1 MLDALLATIG
11 TLGVLASL
19 LAKRRKD
26 RGGADADADADT
38 DTNAPLPA
46 GQDDGLAGGAGAFG
60 RRRGCPHRRVR
71 PHAAK
76 GTGR

>member
-26 RGGADADADADT
+26 RGGGDADA
-38 DTNAPLPA
+38 NAPLPA
-46 GQDDGLAGGAGAFG
+46 GQDDGLAGGPGASG
-60 RRRGCPHRRVR
+60 RRRGCPHHRVR